1 MQYMDTFKW
10 TKGYG
15 MKDKDV
21 PDVSPDDDTIFR
33 IGSVSKIFA
42 VSCSSCYCELIINS
56 YIAYLIK

>member
-1 MQYMDTFKW
+1 MDTFKW

-56 YIAYLIK
+56 